1 VAVSLDPVINRP
13 LLVCFDHSWPNLRSA
28 AALFLIARPTL
39 GRLPNSDA
47 YSLYEALARFM
58 FDYNDAVRFRAQAE
72 GSREQ
77 AAKAIR
83 EAAARAEEW
92 LKLAT
97 SADDAQM

>member
-1 VAVSLDPVINRP
+1 
-13 LLVCFDHSWPNLRSA
+13 
-28 AALFLIARPTL
+28 
-39 GRLPNSDA
+39 
-47 YSLYEALARFM
+47 M